1 MILAGDIGG
10 TKTLLALVDAAQT
23 IKEER
28 FASADYDSLEA
39 VVAEFLGESGARP
52 AAACFG
58 IAGRVAG
65 RQARMTN
72 LPWLVDADQIGRVFG
87 IPEVTLI
94 NDLQAVAMA
103 VPHLAPNQ
111 LCVLNEGEPEV
122 HGVIGVVAPGTGL
135 GEAFMTWTGDDYT
148 AWPSEGGH
156 SSFAPVTREQRGLL
170 EYLEPRFGHVSYERV
185 CSGSAIPDIYEYLV
199 ATGSYEESD
208 ALRETIENADDPT
221 PVIIEA
227 AMQQS
232 DPIGPAVLDLFV
244 GILGGV
250 VGNMALRV
258 LATGGIHLGGG
269 LPPRILDRL
278 KERDFLDA
286 ICFKGRYSDWIARV
300 PVAVILEPDAALHG
314 AVWSALR
321 VGHRGGAT
329 E

>member
-103 VPHLAPNQ
+103 VPHLAPDQ

-135 GEAFMTWTGDDYT
+135 GEALMTWTGDDYT

-156 SSFAPVTREQRGLL
+156 SSFAPVTPEQAGLL
-170 EYLEPRFGHVSYERV
+170 QYMESRFGHVSYERV
-185 CSGSAIPDIYEYLV
+185 CSGSAIPDLLGFL
-199 ATGSYEESD
+199 AASGRFD
-208 ALRETIENADDPT
+208 APDSLGDAEDPT
-221 PVIIEA
+221 PRIIEA
-227 AMQQS
+227 GLAGT
-232 DPIGPAVLDLFV
+232 DPIAVATLDLFV
-244 GILGGV
+244 RILGSV
-250 VGNMALRV
+250 VGNVALSL
-258 LATGGIHLGGG
+258 LATGGVYLGGG

-278 KERDFLDA
+278 KEPDFFDA
-286 ICFKGRYSDWIARV
+286 IHAKGRFRDWIGNVRV
-300 PVAVILEPDAALHG
+300 SVILEPNAALHG
-314 AVWSALR
+314 AAWSALG